1 MRFLTAL
8 RFLTIIP
15 LPKLKEVSGKDVG
28 RSLVYFPVVGLILGL
43 ILAGLAWVL
52 TLVLPVTVVAVLL
65 IIALVVLI
73 GGLHLDGLADTFD
86 GLAGHTVEE
95 RWQIMRDS
103 HTGSY
108 GITAIACLLLLEY
121 ASLINIP
128 RPWLFYTLI
137 LMPTAGRWAM
147 VYAIKV
153 YPYARP
159 SGLGTVFKENA
170 GWWSLAIATLITL
183 AVAGGLLR
191 WAGLVIMAVV
201 WGVTVGLAAFFK
213 RRFAGLTGDNYGA
226 LNEIAEVTVLI
237 VVALLCHM
245 NWLLT

>member
-1 MRFLTAL
+1 LRFLTAL

-15 LPKLKEVSGKDVG
+15 LPKLREVSGKDVG
-28 RSLVYFPVVGLILGL
+28 RSLVYFPIVGIIIGL

-52 TLVLPVTVVAVLL
+52 TLILPMAVVSILL
-65 IIALVVLI
+65 IIALVLII

-103 HTGSY
+103 HIGSF
-108 GITAIACLLLLEY
+108 GVVAIVCLLLLEY
-121 ASLINIP
+121 GSLISIP
-128 RPWLFYTLI
+128 RAWLFWSLI
-137 LMPTAGRWAM
+137 LMPTAGRWAI
-147 VYAIKV
+147 VYAITV

-170 GWWSLAIATLITL
+170 GRWSLIIASVVTL
-183 AVAGGLLR
+183 AVAGGLFF

-201 WGVTVGLAAFFK
+201 WGITAGVGAFFK

-226 LNEIAEVTVLI
+226 INVIVEVTVL
-237 VVALLCHM
+237 VVVVLLSHM
-245 NWLLT
+245 HWLLR